1 MGFLREKQQAQPMS
15 YDMTGMMNDAGV
27 SDGSGNFLAQVA
39 DTAPENTAPVTVPA
53 GPTPKRVSTLDI
65 IGAILDEGA
74 KFGDAAP
81 GYQTAV
87 DRRRTLEQEAQDRS
101 FQQQFNQQKLTAGQ
115 LGIDGTKEEM
125 DNARSDRQFT
135 RFGQASRGLG
145 AVYMKHGVA
154 GVQKAFPLLAKSMG
168 MTPQESEIFG
178 QSLAADPEGT
188 IETITAATTADNAGS
203 QPKEKVISDLLLRAD
218 PSGKMRDEYLGNL
231 ASGLSGYQEGQLGL
245 GSDKITSAERIAR
258 IRADASVR
266 AARIRA
272 AASGNKPDAKAQAA
286 AASRV
291 QAAQAAKTV
300 TAEMRNA
307 FTRLRDAGGMNSSDQ
322 SVVGRVGAIAK
333 ENVPFLE
340 RVTSPEGFSAREDLD
355 RLRTVGI
362 TSLLPLLG
370 SLTLGGKNF
379 DAAKELEIW
388 RKAIASATDYESAT
402 RALDGIDKRIAEITA
417 EQAAPAAASGGS
429 TRPRIRL
436 KPRGNSAPAAGR
448 VFKYNPKT
456 GNLE

>member
-1 MGFLREKQQAQPMS
+1 MGFLREKPQAQPMS
-15 YDMTGMMNDAGV
+15 YDMGGMMNDAGV
-27 SDGSGNFLAQVA
+27 SGGSENFLAQMA
-39 DTAPENTAPVTVPA
+39 DASPADTAPVTVPA
-53 GPTPKRVSTLDI
+53 GPTRQRVSALDI
-65 IGAILDEGA
+65 IGSILDSGA
-74 KFGDAAP
+74 EFGGASA
-81 GYQTAV
+81 GYQPMV
-87 DRRRTLEQEAQDRS
+87 DRRRELSQQAEDRAM
-101 FQQQFNQQKLTAGQ
+101 QKQFNEQKLTAGN
-115 LGIDGTKEEM
+115 LGIEGTREEM
-125 DNARSDRQFT
+125 GNARTDRQLT

-145 AVYMKHGVA
+145 AVFNKHGAA

-168 MTPQESEIFG
+168 MNPQETEIFG
-178 QSLAADPEGT
+178 AALAADPEGA
-188 IETITAATTADNAGS
+188 IETITAATTADSAGS
-203 QPKEKVISDLLLRAD
+203 QPKEKIIADLLFKAD
-218 PSGKMRDEYLGNL
+218 PTGKMRDEYLGNL

-258 IRADASVR
+258 IRGASAERV
-266 AARIRA
+266 ARIRA

-291 QAAQAAKTV
+291 QAAQAAKSV

-307 FTRLRDAGGMNSSDQ
+307 FTRLRDAGGMNSSGQ
-322 SVVGRVGAIAK
+322 SVAGRVGAIAK

-388 RKAIASATDYESAT
+388 RKAIASATDFESAT

-417 EQAAPAAASGGS
+417 EQAAPAAAPRGS

-436 KPRGNSAPAAGR
+436 KPRGNAAPASGR